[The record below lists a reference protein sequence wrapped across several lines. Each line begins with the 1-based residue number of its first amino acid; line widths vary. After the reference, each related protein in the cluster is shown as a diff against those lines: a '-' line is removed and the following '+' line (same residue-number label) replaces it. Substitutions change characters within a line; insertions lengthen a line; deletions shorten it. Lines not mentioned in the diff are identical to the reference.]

1 MKNLIKLLIVI
12 LSISVSISLSYG
24 SDTKS
29 LIGNNLMVKVN
40 NLNGRF
46 IMYYREND
54 KSVWQPLMF
63 DDANYTSFMKVYI
76 DDIAIDFGEGG
87 RGNDSSVWIDGN
99 KIFYYWK
106 NSVIRVDLNY
116 ELISVDNSIKVNTLK
131 QKISFTN
138 ISKKKF
144 KLNVVYCIDTY
155 LGEKGGTH
163 FILPGDMVLNYED
176 EMRGGGMVSYIKSR
190 DKSSGLELALSL
202 REKESMDKY
211 RVVFTN
217 WKRYEGIGRG
227 FVVKPEREFDLKP
240 YSINDSA
247 LFIEYKDVDLRPDE
261 NAHET
266 LYLYGGRNVE
276 VKEIAADEKRSLP
289 DSASPGKEPDKSKSN
304 FANMSLDEILRLL
317 DSINSKL
324 ENGET
329 LTKEDVDLTEKLLK
343 EIESR

>member
-1 MKNLIKLLIVI
+1 
-12 LSISVSISLSYG
+12 
-24 SDTKS
+24 
-29 LIGNNLMVKVN
+29 MVKVN
-40 NLNGRF
+40 NQNGRF

-63 DDANYTSFMKVYI
+63 EDANYTSFIKVHI

-106 NSVIRVDLNY
+106 NSVIRVDLSY

-131 QKISFTN
+131 QKLSFTN
-138 ISKKKF
+138 ISKKTF

-155 LGEKGGTH
+155 LGEKGKTH
-163 FILPGDMVLNYED
+163 FMLPGDMVLNYED

-190 DKSSGLELALSL
+190 DKFSGLEFVLSL
-202 REKESMDKY
+202 KEKENMDKH
-211 RVVFTN
+211 RVIFTN
-217 WKRYEGIGRG
+217 WKRYEGAGRG
-227 FVVKPEREFDLKP
+227 FVVKPERDFDLKP

-247 LFIEYKDVDLRPDE
+247 IFIEYKDLNLRPDE
-261 NAHET
+261 NVHET

-276 VKEIAADEKRSLP
+276 VKEIVADEKIPLP
-289 DSASPGKEPDKSKSN
+289 AAVISDKKSDKSRSN
-304 FANMSLDEILRLL
+304 FVNMSLDEILKLL